1 MRRDILTKNE
11 RIAELEAS
19 MTDQKN
25 SYETKL
31 QNLTH
36 KLETSVTQKTIQLQD
51 SEAAYQEQVEALKKE
66 LKVWTHCLNSGAH
79 CLRIITGL

>member
-19 MTDQKN
+19 ITDQRN

-36 KLETSVTQKTIQLQD
+36 QMETGLTQKRIQLQD
-51 SEAAYQEQVEALKKE
+51 SEANYQEQLEALKKE
-66 LKVWTHCLNSGAH
+66 LKVCTHCLSNGAP
-79 CLRIITGL
+79 GLHTRSKL